1 MPMEKRINKIIEYWN
16 TNHGGLCVYILVGS
30 IMTYVSGHKDYFKAY
45 LTLLVA
51 TCVTW
56 IGHYLL
62 HYHNTY
68 NPIAK
73 IHQITHH
80 SPFADTIL
88 GKLIEYLFVEFFF
101 FGGGILLIL
110 VLWIKNSY
118 DVYILDPYVLLYWS
132 IAVPVIHEVHYHILK
147 ITDHH
152 SNHHKDQKS
161 YFSPE
166 FWDIMFETRDP
177 DLAVENESLMAP
189 TLIAL
194 AAIMIPFIGTKYDII
209 RYLSGNVTAPI
220 QALSEMA
227 AGSTGL
233 SCPAEQTMSA
243 AEPPQPTS
251 SSYTAE
257 SACSSAV

>member
-1 MPMEKRINKIIEYWN
+1 MIDYWN
-16 TNHGGLCVYILVGS
+16 TNHGGLYIYVLVGS
-30 IMTYVSGHKDYFKAY
+30 IMTYVSGHQDYFKAY
-45 LTLLVA
+45 FTLLVA

-62 HYHNTY
+62 HHHNTY

-110 VLWIKNSY
+110 VILIKNSY
-118 DVYILDPYVLLYWS
+118 DIYVLDPYVLLYWS
-132 IAVPVIHEVHYHILK
+132 IAVPLIHEVHYHILEVS
-147 ITDHH
+147 DYH
-152 SNHHKDQKS
+152 SNHHKDQNS

-189 TLIAL
+189 ILIAL
-194 AAIMIPFIGTKYDII
+194 AAVMIPLIGTKYDII
-209 RYLSGNVTAPI
+209 KYLSGDMTVPI
-220 QALSEMA
+220 QVLAEIVG
-227 AGSTGL
+227 GSADLNSSQEG
-233 SCPAEQTMSA
+233 PSA
-243 AEPPQPTS
+243 PTTPRAEPPQS
-251 SSYTAE
+251 VSGSYTAE
-257 SACSSAV
+257 SA